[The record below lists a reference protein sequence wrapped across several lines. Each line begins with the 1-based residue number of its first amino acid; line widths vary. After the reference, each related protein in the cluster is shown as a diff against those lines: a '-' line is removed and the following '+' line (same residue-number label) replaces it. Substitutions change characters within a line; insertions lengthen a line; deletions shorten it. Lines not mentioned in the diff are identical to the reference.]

1 MKSLLRLLVVFLLTA
16 QLSFAQKTV
25 SGVVSD
31 PDGLPLPGA
40 TVLIQGTTTGVT
52 TDFDGNFSINASE
65 GQILEFSFVG
75 YESSAIAVGSGNVIN
90 VSLSLGNQLDE
101 VIVTSLGITREKRAL
116 GYAVSEVDNS
126 QIESRA
132 SGDVARVLSGKA
144 SGVQVTN
151 QGGISGSGTSVIIRG
166 LSTFSSSNQP
176 LFVVD
181 GVPFQS
187 DTNAQGSFTSGNN
200 GSSRFLDLDPNNIES
215 VNVLKGLAAATLYG
229 SQGRNGVI
237 LITTKAGTTASGA
250 KAQKNEI
257 TVNTSYFVNELAMK
271 PDYQM
276 QYGNGF
282 NQNFGWFFSN
292 WGPSFDKDGPAGWG
306 VQSQLN
312 GSGTAP
318 FGTTQPGFLKHPYNS
333 NLNARFLSRDLLPLI
348 GLSEDS
354 VWEWKPYDSVGALF
368 EPGEI
373 INTNINFR
381 GQSDDGKVS
390 YNVNYGNLDDKG
402 FTPGNS
408 LRRNNISFGG
418 RAVLSNKFTVNG
430 TINYSFTNFKTP
442 PISAAYSSGTNES
455 GSSLYGNI
463 FYTPRSV
470 SIADLPYAHPI
481 TGASI
486 YYRSSNGIQHPL
498 WTVNNTGDQQ
508 QTHRIYGGASLQY
521 DISDNLNIQ
530 YRYGYDLYNEGN
542 VSYQNKGGQDVVP
555 EVQSG
560 FYEKWN
566 NVVTL
571 YNHQITLNG
580 DFELDNDWSLT
591 FNAGATSNSR
601 EYDRNGARSTGQNVF
616 NVLRHFNFNLQEE
629 IEFYSKRNL
638 LGVFAQAAFDYKDYL
653 YFTLASRT
661 DWVSNLSEENRS
673 ITYPSASISFV
684 PTSVLDFGNLPV
696 DFLKIRAGY
705 GTSATFPGGYP
716 ISSTLS
722 LNTKDFRIGGTDVI
736 TNTSGSTLGNTGL
749 KPELLAEL
757 EFGIE
762 ANLFDNRISANVS
775 YFDRN
780 TTDLIIS
787 RPLDPS
793 TGYTFTE
800 TNIGEISATG
810 WEIDLSVDWIRGN
823 DINWSSTINYT
834 TNQAI
839 VEDLGQ
845 DTDQIVYAGFSNEG
859 NAAIPGL
866 PLTAMIG
873 TSVARDAAGNPQID
887 AAGGYKVN
895 NDTNYKTNP
904 YAFIGDSQ
912 PDFIANLS
920 NTISYGNLAFSFLFN
935 ASIGGDMYSEFMA
948 TIIGRGITTD
958 TLDRE
963 LPFIMPGVLSDGSP
977 NNKMID
983 NATLYFGEL
992 ILGPSELRTWDA
1004 SVLRLSEVS
1013 LTYDL
1018 PKKWLESS
1026 PFGAV
1031 SIAAQGFNLWYDA
1044 YNTPPGTNYDPN
1056 IAGLGIGN
1064 GSGFEYFN
1072 GVSAKRYG
1080 VSLKLTF

>member
-1 MKSLLRLLVVFLLTA
+1 MKSLFRLLVVFLLTT

-25 SGVVSD
+25 TGVVSD

-40 TVLIQGTTTGVT
+40 TVLVQNTTTGVT
-52 TDFDGNFSINASE
+52 TDFDGNFSINVSE
-65 GQILEFSFVG
+65 GQSLEFSFVG
-75 YESSAIAVGSGNVIN
+75 YETSAIVVGSGNVIN

-151 QGGISGSGTSVIIRG
+151 QGGISGSGTSVVIRG

-229 SQGRNGVI
+229 SQGRNGVV
-237 LITTKAGTTASGA
+237 LITTKSGTTASGMN
-250 KAQKNEI
+250 AQKNEV
-257 TVNTSYFVNELAMK
+257 TVNTSYFSNELAMK

-276 QYGNGF
+276 EYGNGF

-292 WGPSFDKDGPAGWG
+292 WGPSFREEGPAGWG
-306 VQSQLN
+306 KQSQIN
-312 GSGTAP
+312 GAVSG
-318 FGTTQPGFLKHPYNS
+318 QPGFLKHPYNS
-333 NLNARFLSRDLLPLI
+333 NLNARFLARDLLPLI

-354 VWEWKPYDSVGALF
+354 LWEWKPYDSTGDLF
-368 EPGEI
+368 QPGSI
-373 INTNINFR
+373 VNTNINFR

-390 YNVNYGNLDDKG
+390 YNVNYGNLDDQG
-402 FTPGNS
+402 FTPGNT

-418 RAVLSNKFTVNG
+418 RAVLSNKITVNG
-430 TINYSFTNFKTP
+430 TLNYSFTDFKSP
-442 PISAAYSSGTNES
+442 PIAAAYSSGS
-455 GSSLYGNI
+455 SDSSLYGNV

-498 WTVNNTGDQQ
+498 WTVNNTQDAQA
-508 QTHRIYGGASLQY
+508 THRVYGGTSVQY
-521 DISDNLNIQ
+521 DISDNLNVQ
-530 YRYGYDLYNEGN
+530 YRYGYDVYSEDNT
-542 VSYQNKGGQDVVP
+542 SYQNKGGVDGSV
-555 EVQSG
+555 ESQSG

-566 NVVTL
+566 NTSTIF
-571 YNHQITLNG
+571 NHQITING
-580 DFELDNDWSLT
+580 DYELDSDWSMT
-591 FNAGATSNSR
+591 FNAGATSNAR
-601 EYDRNGARSTGQNVF
+601 EYDRNGVRSTGQNVF
-616 NVLRHFNFNLQEE
+616 NVLRHYNFNNQEE
-629 IEFYSKRNL
+629 IEFYSRRNV
-638 LGVFAQAAFDYKDYL
+638 LGVFGQASLDYQNYL
-653 YFTLASRT
+653 YITLASRT

-684 PTSVLDFGNLPV
+684 PSSVLDFGNLPI
-696 DFLKIRAGY
+696 DFLKVRASY
-705 GTSATFPGGYP
+705 GTSATYPSGYP
-716 ISSTLS
+716 IASTLS
-722 LNTKDFRIGGTDVI
+722 LNTKSFQVAGTDVI
-736 TNTSGSTLGNTGL
+736 SNTTGSQLGNTAL

-762 ANLFDNRISANVS
+762 ANILDNRLSAEVS
-775 YFDRN
+775 YFQRN

-787 RPLDPS
+787 QPLDPS
-793 TGYTFTE
+793 TGYTSTS
-800 TNIGEISATG
+800 TNIGKIEATG
-810 WEIDLSVDWIRGN
+810 WEVDLNADWIRG
-823 DINWSSTINYT
+823 DKFNWSTSLNYT

-839 VEDLGQ
+839 VVDLGQ
-845 DTDQIVYAGFSNEG
+845 DTDQIVYAGFGSRG
-859 NAAIPGL
+859 NAAITGL
-866 PLTAMIG
+866 PLTSMIG
-873 TSVARDAAGNPQID
+873 TSVGRDASGAPVID
-887 AAGGYKVN
+887 ASGSYTSN
-895 NDTNYKTNP
+895 NDTNYKTNK
-904 YAFIGDSQ
+904 YALIGDAN
-912 PDFIANLS
+912 PDFIANIA
-920 NTISYGNLAFSFLFN
+920 NTITYGDFSFNFLFN
-935 ASIGGDMYSEFMA
+935 ATIGGDMYSSYMM
-948 TIIGRGITTD
+948 TLLGRGITTD
-958 TLDRE
+958 TVDRE
-963 LPFIMPGVLSDGSP
+963 LPYILPGVLSDGSP
-977 NNKMID
+977 NNKQID
-983 NATLYFGEL
+983 NATTYFGNL
-992 ILGPSELRTWDA
+992 ILGADELRTWDA

-1013 LTYDL
+1013 LTYDV
-1018 PKKWLESS
+1018 PSKWLDKT
-1026 PFGAV
+1026 PFGAASV
-1031 SIAAQGFNLWYDA
+1031 SAQGFNLWYDA
-1044 YNTPPGTNYDPN
+1044 YNTPEGTNYDPN
-1056 IAGLGIGN
+1056 IAGLGVGN